1 MQHTAGSRATNQY
14 AAERGFTLVELM
26 VVVAIIALIATI
38 IIPNFVHA
46 RQEAQV
52 ATSEA
57 NLKQIATSLELY
69 YSDKDD
75 YPDGAGISVT
85 PVALYGGPD
94 NPYLEQTPIDPVDG
108 QDYIYT
114 HGGGVAT
121 GDASYVLDAPGAY
134 DAASLAN
141 LGTCPFG
148 TAAGDTTLHYGPQSG
163 VCKL

>member
-1 MQHTAGSRATNQY
+1 MTDTLALKRLEDQ
-14 AAERGFTLVELM
+14 RGFTLIELM
-26 VVVAIIALIATI
+26 VVVSIIALIATI
-38 IIPNFVHA
+38 IIPNFIHA

-75 YPDGAGISVT
+75 YPAGTGLQVT
-85 PVALYGGPD
+85 PLDLYGSAT
-94 NPYLEQTPIDPVDG
+94 NPYLEQTPIDPVNG
-108 QDYIYT
+108 QDYVYT

-121 GDASYVLDAPGAY
+121 GNASYVIDAPGAY
-134 DAASLAN
+134 DSDSLAN
-141 LGTCPFG
+141 LGVCPFG
-148 TAAGDTTLHYGPQSG
+148 TAAGNTTLHYAPQSG

>member
-1 MQHTAGSRATNQY
+1 MTDSRAAVRMEEQ
-14 AAERGFTLVELM
+14 RGFTLIELM
-26 VVVAIIALIATI
+26 VVVSIIALIATI
-38 IIPNFVHA
+38 IIPNFIHA

-69 YSDKDD
+69 YADKDD
-75 YPDGAGISVT
+75 YPAGTALAVT
-85 PVALYGGPD
+85 PIDLYGAAT

-108 QDYIYT
+108 QDYSYT

-121 GDASYVLDAPGAY
+121 GNASYVIDAPGAY
-134 DAASLAN
+134 DATSLSN
-141 LGTCPFG
+141 LGICPFG
-148 TAAGDTTLHYGPQSG
+148 TAAGNTTLHYSPQSG

>member
-1 MQHTAGSRATNQY
+1 LRDQ
-14 AAERGFTLVELM
+14 RGFTLIELM
-26 VVVAIIALIATI
+26 VVVSIIALIATI
-38 IIPNFVHA
+38 IIPNFIHA

-69 YSDKDD
+69 YADKDD
-75 YPDGAGISVT
+75 YPAGSAVAVTPLNLYGSVT
-85 PVALYGGPD
+85 

-108 QDYIYT
+108 QDYSYT

-121 GDASYVLDAPGAY
+121 GDASYVVDAPGAY
-134 DAASLAN
+134 DSTSLTN
-141 LGTCPFG
+141 LGVCAFG
-148 TAAGDTTLHYGPQSG
+148 TAAGNTTLHYAPQSG

>member
-1 MQHTAGSRATNQY
+1 MTETLS
-14 AAERGFTLVELM
+14 AARYDAQRGFTLIELM
-26 VVVAIIALIATI
+26 VVVSIIALIATI
-38 IIPNFVHA
+38 IIPNFIHA

-75 YPDGAGISVT
+75 YPAGAAVEIT
-85 PVALYGGPD
+85 PTNLYGATT
-94 NPYLEQTPIDPVDG
+94 NPYLEQTPVDPVDG
-108 QDYIYT
+108 LDYVYT

-121 GDASYVLDAPGAY
+121 GDASYVIDAPGAY

-148 TAAGDTTLHYGPQSG
+148 TAAGNTTLHYAPQSG